1 MDSKVGTRYWM
12 APEVFAGHYTE
23 ILTDF
28 RLEFSFTRYC
38 SVIISLSTEKNFTAR
53 SNVFVV
59 RAMAYHNPNI
69 TIAFSEQA
77 QGSNT
82 QQRITLEALQYDKDD
97 RPSAEE
103 IQKVFEE
110 AKENAAFWVLEA
122 VNTYCTIS

>member
-1 MDSKVGTRYWM
+1 
-12 APEVFAGHYTE
+12 
-23 ILTDF
+23 
-28 RLEFSFTRYC
+28 
-38 SVIISLSTEKNFTAR
+38 
-53 SNVFVV
+53 
-59 RAMAYHNPNI
+59 MAYHNPNI

-110 AKENAAFWVLEA
+110 AKEDAAFWVLEA
-122 VNTYCTIS
+122 AKTHCTIS